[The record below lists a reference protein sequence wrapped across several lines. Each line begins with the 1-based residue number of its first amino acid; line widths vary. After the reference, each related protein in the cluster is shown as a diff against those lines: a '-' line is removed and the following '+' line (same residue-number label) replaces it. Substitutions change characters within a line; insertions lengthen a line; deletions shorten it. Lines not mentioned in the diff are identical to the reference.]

1 MISIVRYESLLAL
14 SRYVND
20 IASVRD
26 RWICLFGV
34 NSISIA
40 SRGIEFQR
48 NRLAICIK
56 IEPIKKSNSSQLKV
70 FRKLVNNEDP
80 FNDNL

>member
-56 IEPIKKSNSSQLKV
+56 IEPIEKKV
-70 FRKLVNNEDP
+70 FRKMVNNEDP
-80 FNDNL
+80 LNDNL